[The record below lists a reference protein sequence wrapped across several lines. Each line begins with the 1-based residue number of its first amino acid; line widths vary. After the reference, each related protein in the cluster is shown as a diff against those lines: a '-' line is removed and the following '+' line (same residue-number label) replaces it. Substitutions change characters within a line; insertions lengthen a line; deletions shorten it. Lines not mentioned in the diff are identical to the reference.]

1 MPKINYELKQQ
12 IIKEYFNGTGS
23 TTLSKKYKVSNS
35 VILRWINRI

>member
-23 TTLSKKYKVSNS
+23 TTL
-35 VILRWINRI
+35 

>member
-35 VILRWINRI
+35 VILR

>member
-23 TTLSKKYKVSNS
+23 T
-35 VILRWINRI
+35 

>member
-23 TTLSKKYKVSNS
+23 TT
-35 VILRWINRI
+35 